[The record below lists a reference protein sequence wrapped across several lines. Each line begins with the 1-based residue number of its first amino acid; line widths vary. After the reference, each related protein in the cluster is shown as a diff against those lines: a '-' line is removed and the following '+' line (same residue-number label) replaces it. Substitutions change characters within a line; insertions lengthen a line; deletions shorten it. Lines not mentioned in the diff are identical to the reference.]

1 MKSCN
6 VGEEDFYYW
15 GGIRFKTLF
24 SGCIKFPQ
32 VLVAEYPNMDKV
44 LFEVKMDIDNLSF
57 FIEEIPVL
65 PGSVINGNDGGLS
78 LPVYKGAGRGIVMT
92 RFVRVPNIEELDFY
106 ERYSKL

>member
-6 VGEEDFYYW
+6 VGEEDYYHW
-15 GGIRFKTLF
+15 GGIYFKEFF

-32 VLVAEYPNMDKV
+32 VLVAEYPNMDKI
-44 LFEVKMDIDNLSF
+44 LFEVRMDIDNLSS
-57 FIEEIPVL
+57 FIEVIPVL
-65 PGSVINGNDGGLS
+65 PGSVISGYDGR
-78 LPVYKGAGRGIVMT
+78 PAPPIYKGAFWGVVMT